1 MRSILL
7 LVLNLKSFIHKIR
20 YDLVNECVVG
30 ICSLVLFSTF
40 FYIFNDFLNDKV
52 ASISSSMKEGLSK
65 TSSLILVALLSYFI
79 SSFIKKERIDNS
91 SFTRFSFFIGESPT
105 IRRMYR
111 YLRASIITVVLFS
124 IGWWI
129 IYRYIHRFS
138 FSSFLIIQILSLI
151 FIYILTLLNF
161 SSSKKIR
168 NFDYTR
174 CHSLVSTMVR
184 FRLNS
189 IRRSHLSLFFL
200 VLSFISI
207 LNSCYFLISKAP
219 LILSMLLCFLAG
231 FFIASITSCQTKQDL
246 ESIWIDRLVGVSE
259 KDFFKTYRYLILI
272 LSGIVAIPLLIALSI
287 TILNTSALTGI
298 STVDI
303 LKLPFILLVCPYLM
317 PNLIFQ
323 IDPKR
328 PIIQILIVFMI
339 GLFVATAL
347 WASWLALLLVF
358 IINYYGRTTQEK
370 RFYRV

>member
-1 MRSILL
+1 MRSVTLL
-7 LVLNLKSFIHKIR
+7 FLNLKSFIHKIR

-52 ASISSSMKEGLSK
+52 ASISSSMKNSLAVA
-65 TSSLILVALLSYFI
+65 SSLILIALISYFI
-79 SSFIKKERIDNS
+79 SSFIKKENTNTS
-91 SFTRFSFFIGESPT
+91 SFTRFTFFIGESNT
-105 IRRMYR
+105 IRQVYR
-111 YLRASIITVVLFS
+111 FLRTLIVAVVLFS
-124 IGWWI
+124 ISWLI
-129 IYRYIHRFS
+129 IYRYIHKFS
-138 FSSFLIIQILSLI
+138 FNSFLIIQALSI
-151 FIYILTLLNF
+151 VAIYVLTLMNF
-161 SSSKKIR
+161 SSHDRIR
-168 NFDYTR
+168 NYDYTR
-174 CHSLVSTMVR
+174 CHSTVSTMVR

-189 IRRSHLSLFFL
+189 ITRSHLSLFFL
-200 VLSFISI
+200 VLSVISI
-207 LNSCYFLISKAP
+207 LTGCYFLISGSP
-219 LILSMLLCFLAG
+219 LILPMLLCFLAG
-231 FFIASITSCQTKQDL
+231 FFIATVTSCQTKSDL
-246 ESIWIDRLVGVSE
+246 ESIWIDRLLGVSE

-272 LSGIVAIPLLIALSI
+272 LTSLVGLPLLISLI
-287 TILNTSALTGI
+287 I
-298 STVDI
+298 SFTAEVSSMDFPQMDV

-347 WASWLALLLVF
+347 WASWLSLLLVF